1 MGNKINNFSINI
13 FFNAIEKKR
22 SILYQNTDSMILM
35 LDKNNKL
42 ISEKYIVFFNNKIS
56 NDASLELV
64 NKRTDKDF
72 RETINLNLDKI
83 DKNIKKILFILNINK
98 AQENKL
104 DFSYI
109 ENLNIKILEKESKN
123 IFAEYNPS
131 INFNNCFFVSLIS
144 FVLDQEWNLE
154 VVEEG
159 YKEDFY
165 DFLNKFFDDLNN
177 NSNNLE
183 NNGTLFEEWC
193 YKILECNKQS
203 TMLEIKAKY
212 KELIKSFH
220 PDTIQALNLHKDI
233 VEFAKQRFMDIKK
246 AYDYIKKIK

>member
-22 SILYQNTDSMILM
+22 SVLYQNTDSMILM

-56 NDASLELV
+56 NDGSLELV

-123 IFAEYNPS
+123 IFCILNYF
-131 INFNNCFFVSLIS
+131 IFFI
-144 FVLDQEWNLE
+144 
-154 VVEEG
+154 
-159 YKEDFY
+159 
-165 DFLNKFFDDLNN
+165 
-177 NSNNLE
+177 
-183 NNGTLFEEWC
+183 
-193 YKILECNKQS
+193 
-203 TMLEIKAKY
+203 
-212 KELIKSFH
+212 
-220 PDTIQALNLHKDI
+220 
-233 VEFAKQRFMDIKK
+233 
-246 AYDYIKKIK
+246 